1 MVQRPFRFAG
11 RKQARAQAGRTL
23 AGAALSGL
31 LRAGRLLP
39 RRPIDACLGMLMRT
53 VGPWLRQHDVGRRNL
68 AAAFPEKSREDIEDI
83 LAGVWTNLGRVAAE
97 FVRLEAWAGISPI
110 NSPIVTYDEA
120 TANRF
125 LELRDDHVGALLF
138 SAHIGNWELPAIVAR
153 AAGLQTMVLY
163 RPPSVRSVAYAVHNV
178 RTRSMGE
185 MMPAGLHA
193 TFALARALQD
203 GKHVGM
209 LADQH
214 DGRGVAV
221 NFFGRPCRANPLI
234 AMLAREY
241 DVPIHGVYAKRL
253 AAGRFKIEL
262 TPRVMPVKNASGQ
275 VDIPATMQRITDQIE
290 AWVRDAPEQWLW
302 VHRRWRDDHHKD
314 PLPGRTRSAS

>member
-1 MVQRPFRFAG
+1 MAKKKPYRFFVYLI
-11 RKQARAQAGRTL
+11 ARAADFL
-23 AGAALSGL
+23 LS
-31 LRAGRLLP
+31 LLP
-39 RRPIDACLGMLMRT
+39 RRAALAMARAAGSLGYHLVSRQREKALKS
-53 VGPWLRQHDVGRRNL
+53 LRL
-68 AAAFPEKSREDIEDI
+68 ALGSEKSEEAIQKIAQGVFQNFAQTAVEI
-83 LAGVWTNLGRVAAE
+83 LRLPRLSKERLASLVDLGDAVQVYESLLAE
-97 FVRLEAWAGISPI
+97 GKGLIAI
-110 NSPIVTYDEA
+110 T
-120 TANRF
+120 
-125 LELRDDHVGALLF
+125 
-138 SAHIGNWELPAIVAR
+138 AHIGNWELPAIVAR

-193 TFALARALQD
+193 TFALARALQE
-203 GKHVGM
+203 GKHVAM

-253 AAGRFKIEL
+253 PAGRGL
-262 TPRVMPVKNASGQ
+262 R
-275 VDIPATMQRITDQIE
+275 R
-290 AWVRDAPEQWLW
+290 
-302 VHRRWRDDHHKD
+302 RRW
-314 PLPGRTRSAS
+314 

>member
-1 MVQRPFRFAG
+1 MTSVAG
-11 RKQARAQAGRTL
+11 
-23 AGAALSGL
+23 
-31 LRAGRLLP
+31 
-39 RRPIDACLGMLMRT
+39 I
-53 VGPWLRQHDVGRRNL
+53 L

-97 FVRLEAWAGISPI
+97 FVSMEAWAGISST
-110 NSPIVTYDEA
+110 SPIVTWDEA
-120 TANRF
+120 TGKRF
-125 LELRDDHVGALLF
+125 QELRNDNAGALLF

-163 RPPSVRSVAYAVHNV
+163 RPPSVRSVAYAVRNV

-193 TFALARALQD
+193 TFALARALQE
-203 GKHVGM
+203 GKHVAM
-209 LADQH
+209 LVDQH
-214 DGRGVAV
+214 DGRGVVV

-234 AMLAREY
+234 ALLAREY
-241 DVPIHGVYAKRL
+241 DVPIHGVCAKRL
-253 AAGRFKIEL
+253 PAGRFKIEL
-262 TPRVMPVKNASGQ
+262 TPRVMPVKNGSGQ

-302 VHRRWRDDHHKD
+302 VHRRWRDDQTRIGSSAIHG
-314 PLPGRTRSAS
+314 LRLRTAWTVAELRLDYARRRLTETRRLRPYAPWFL